1 MSGANISKVRFG
13 SAVRWATVM
22 SWGQDGLSAA
32 TTFVLALFLGPE
44 DFGLVVVAISFVGL
58 IELFVSQG
66 FVGAIV
72 QRAELED
79 IDLDSIF
86 WITVVL
92 GLVLTLGGAAL
103 AGPVAA
109 FYEIPRLAPLIQALS
124 LCVLI
129 KGLTVVQ
136 EAKLTREMNF
146 KSLAVRTNFS
156 VIFGA
161 VVGVSLAV
169 GGAGPWALVGQSL
182 ARGLSGLIVLW
193 RAARWTPRLRMHAR
207 HTREMV
213 MFSVK
218 YFPATLFDFLGTQAE
233 PLIIGKFF
241 GEAAVGIYRL
251 AMRLLDLVIT
261 VVTRALW
268 YVSFPYFSEAKGDPA
283 KLKGRVTD
291 CLRYSALFSLPVLA
305 VMALES
311 PALVELLGPKWAQ
324 ASDVMRILCVYG
336 ALRSLV
342 LFVGPVLVALGRP
355 QVFSAIMAVQVV
367 LLCAGFAMAGYF
379 LSGAELQAQVSGIA
393 WARVGVYVA
402 VFLPVALWVMLRYA
416 GASFGSLGGAVLPG
430 IAVAVAASAA
440 QILVH
445 PLTDLV
451 SMPGLVSLAL
461 RSAAAGAA
469 AVVAILLADGG
480 IRTMA
485 GRFVR
490 PKVALPPAAGES
502 GAPEG

>member
-1 MSGANISKVRFG
+1 MSGANTSKVRFG

-32 TTFVLALFLGPE
+32 TTFVLALFLGPH
-44 DFGLVVVAISFVGL
+44 DFGLVMVAISFVGL

-72 QRAELED
+72 QRAELDE

-86 WITVVL
+86 WIVVAL

-103 AGPVAA
+103 AGQVAA

-124 LCVLI
+124 LCVMI

-146 KSLAVRTNFS
+146 KSLAVRTNLS
-156 VIFGA
+156 VIIGA
-161 VVGVSLAV
+161 VVGVSLAI
-169 GGAGPWALVGQSL
+169 GGAGAWALVGQSL
-182 ARGLSGLIVLW
+182 ARGLSGLFVLW
-193 RAARWTPRLRMHAR
+193 RAAHWTPRLRIHVQ
-207 HTREMV
+207 HTREMIW
-213 MFSVK
+213 FSIK
-218 YFPATLFDFLGTQAE
+218 YFPATLFDYLGTQAE

-251 AMRLLDLVIT
+251 GMRLLDLVIT

-268 YVSFPYFSEAKGDPA
+268 YVSFPYFSEAKGDPE
-283 KLKGRVTD
+283 KLRARVTD
-291 CLRYSALFSLPVLA
+291 CLRYSALFSLPVLV
-305 VMALES
+305 VMGLES
-311 PALVELLGPKWAQ
+311 PAIVQILGDKWAQ
-324 ASDVMRILCVYG
+324 AADVIQILCAYA
-336 ALRSLV
+336 ALRALV
-342 LFVGPVLVALGRP
+342 LFVGPVLVSLGRP
-355 QVFSAIMAVQVV
+355 QVFSMITAVQVT
-367 LLCAGFAMAGYF
+367 LLCVGFGVVGYG

-393 WARVGVYVA
+393 WTRVGVYVV

-416 GASFGSLGGAVLPG
+416 GVSLAGIGGAVLPG
-430 IAVAVAASAA
+430 IAVAMAAGAA
-440 QILVH
+440 QFLMH
-445 PLTDLV
+445 PLTNLLDAPV
-451 SMPGLVSLAL
+451 LVSLVL

-469 AVVAILLADGG
+469 AVVAILLVDGG

-485 GRFVR
+485 GRFLR
-490 PKVALPPAAGES
+490 PKVALPAAGES
-502 GAPEG
+502 GAPER

>member
-1 MSGANISKVRFG
+1 MSGANTSKVRFG

-22 SWGQDGLSAA
+22 SWGQDGLSAV

-86 WITVVL
+86 WIVLGL

-103 AGPVAA
+103 AGQVAA

-146 KSLAVRTNFS
+146 KSLAVRTNLS
-156 VIFGA
+156 VIVGA
-161 VVGVSLAV
+161 AVGVSLAI

-182 ARGLSGLIVLW
+182 ARGMSGLIVLW
-193 RAARWTPRLRMHAR
+193 RAAHWTPKLRLHVAHA
-207 HTREMV
+207 REMV
-213 MFSVK
+213 VFSIK
-218 YFPATLFDFLGTQAE
+218 YFPATLFDYLGTQAE

-268 YVSFPYFSEAKGDPA
+268 YVSFPYFSEAKGDA
-283 KLKGRVTD
+283 AQLRGRVSD

-305 VMALES
+305 VMGLES
-311 PALVELLGPKWAQ
+311 PALVQLLGPEWAQ
-324 ASDVMRILCVYG
+324 ASAVIRILCVYG
-336 ALRSLV
+336 ALRALV

-367 LLCAGFAMAGYF
+367 LLCAGFAAAGYA

-393 WARVGVYVA
+393 WARVGVYVV
-402 VFLPVALWVMLRYA
+402 VFLPVALWVMLRYT
-416 GASFGSLGGAVLPG
+416 GASFGALGGAVLPG
-430 IAVAVAASAA
+430 IAVAAAASAA
-440 QILVH
+440 QVLAH
-445 PLTDLV
+445 PLTDWLSAPV
-451 SMPGLVSLAL
+451 LVSLAL
-461 RSAAAGAA
+461 RSAIAGAA
-469 AVVAILLADGG
+469 AVVAILLVDGG
-480 IRTMA
+480 IRAMA
-485 GRFVR
+485 ARFMR
-490 PKVALPPAAGES
+490 SKVVLPAASGT
-502 GAPEG
+502 GAPEQ

>member
-1 MSGANISKVRFG
+1 MSGANTSKVRFG

-22 SWGQDGLSAA
+22 SWGQDGLSAV

-44 DFGLVVVAISFVGL
+44 DFGLVVVAITFVGL

-86 WITVVL
+86 WIVLGL
-92 GLVLTLGGAAL
+92 GLVLTLGGAAF
-103 AGPVAA
+103 AGTVAA
-109 FYEIPRLAPLIQALS
+109 FYEIPRLTPLIQALS

-146 KSLAVRTNFS
+146 KSLAVRTNLS
-156 VIFGA
+156 VIVGA

-193 RAARWTPRLRMHAR
+193 RAAHWTPKLRLHVQHA
-207 HTREMV
+207 REMV
-213 MFSVK
+213 VFSIK
-218 YFPATLFDFLGTQAE
+218 YFPATLFDYMGTQAE

-261 VVTRALW
+261 IVTRALW
-268 YVSFPYFSEAKGDPA
+268 YVSFPYFSEAKGDVA
-283 KLKGRVTD
+283 QLRGRVVD

-305 VMALES
+305 VMGLES
-311 PALVELLGPKWAQ
+311 PALVQLLGEEWAQ
-324 ASDVMRILCVYG
+324 AAVVIRILCVYG
-336 ALRSLV
+336 ALRALV

-355 QVFSAIMAVQVV
+355 QVFSVLMAVQVV
-367 LLCAGFAMAGYF
+367 LLCTGFAAAGYF

-416 GASFGSLGGAVLPG
+416 GASFGALGGAVLPG

-440 QILVH
+440 QVLAH
-445 PLTDLV
+445 PLTDWLSAPV
-451 SMPGLVSLAL
+451 LVSLAL
-461 RSAAAGAA
+461 RSAIAGAA
-469 AVVAILLADGG
+469 AVVAILLVDGS
-480 IRTMA
+480 IRTMVM
-485 GRFVR
+485 RFMR
-490 PKVALPPAAGES
+490 PKVVLPATGGT
-502 GAPEG
+502 GAPEQ